1 VDISILSTR
10 VHREAEK
17 RGLVLRFLKPPD
29 YEVLQ
34 VCERASDG
42 VLDGIGHVTGTG
54 GGPPH
59 VAYAM
64 NRRTRNNDEI
74 ALGLMTWEAGVL
86 AILAAYDREQ
96 C

>member
-1 VDISILSTR
+1 
-10 VHREAEK
+10 
-17 RGLVLRFLKPPD
+17 
-29 YEVLQ
+29 
-34 VCERASDG
+34 
-42 VLDGIGHVTGTG
+42 
-54 GGPPH
+54 
-59 VAYAM
+59 M

>member
-34 VCERASDG
+34 VCERA
-42 VLDGIGHVTGTG
+42 GT
-54 GGPPH
+54 
-59 VAYAM
+59 M
-64 NRRTRNNDEI
+64 TR
-74 ALGLMTWEAGVL
+74 LL
-86 AILAAYDREQ
+86 
-96 C
+96 